1 MPIRK
6 YLAGATFDPET
17 IEKVVAAY
25 HETCTILNV
34 HGPEDPL
41 SEVVAKKVFSL
52 ASHGERDASK
62 IARLVVADQT
72 AER

>member
-6 YLAGATFDPET
+6 YLADANFDPEAIEIIT
-17 IEKVVAAY
+17 IAY
-25 HETCTILNV
+25 KESCTILNV

-52 ASHGERDASK
+52 ASHGEQSASE
-62 IARLVVADQT
+62 IVRRVIADQT
-72 AER
+72 AAR